1 MVYLSSDSGGGVEVN
16 QLIVH
21 GLISVR
27 SLSDEPLPL
36 LCRAFDGAPTAAQSV
51 LILVISGAA
60 AGTTATSNGAR
71 RVIVASTAKNKHLE
85 TCAKYVRNA
94 HGFDLFS
101 PTSLKGH
108 HFQRAT
114 VTQWLCQIS
123 KSVVL

>member
-27 SLSDEPLPL
+27 CLSDEPLHL
-36 LCRAFDGAPTAAQSV
+36 LCRAFHGAPTAAQSV

-71 RVIVASTAKNKHLE
+71 RVIVTSTAKKQTFGNVCK
-85 TCAKYVRNA
+85 VRA
-94 HGFDLFS
+94 
-101 PTSLKGH
+101 
-108 HFQRAT
+108 Q
-114 VTQWLCQIS
+114 
-123 KSVVL
+123 